1 MFSYSSIFFRLS
13 GVAFLVIITYNRNYV
28 LRQSYMLL
36 HVLCTTPSM
45 PINTRISNSTSSS
58 FLRRLFAENSY
69 DSTYL
74 LFHTKKIGRKR
85 QIQFINKC
93 LRCKNLATFLP
104 PIGTILLG
112 TKKLFFLGTNNVL
125 D

>member
-1 MFSYSSIFFRLS
+1 MFAYSSISFRLS

-28 LRQSYMLL
+28 SRQSYMLL
-36 HVLCTTPSM
+36 QVLCTTPSR

-104 PIGTILLG
+104 PIGTILFG
-112 TKKLFFLGTNNVL
+112 KKNYFSKALTMY
-125 D
+125 

>member
-1 MFSYSSIFFRLS
+1 MFSQSSIYFRLS

-28 LRQSYMLL
+28 SRQSYMLL
-36 HVLCTTPSM
+36 QALCTTPSM

-104 PIGTILLG
+104 PIVTILLS
-112 TKKLFFLGTNNVL
+112 KKNYFSKALTMY
-125 D
+125 